1 MNAQVPS
8 GKSYIPSGSEVV
20 LYTGDNTPPDSVTM
34 PDLTGMTPTQV
45 QDALSE
51 VGLYMKATGAS
62 KYYGSATKAYQQSVA
77 ADTAV
82 APGTVVTVSFNDTS
96 DTDNDAD
103 VIG

>member
-1 MNAQVPS
+1 M
-8 GKSYIPSGSEVV
+8 
-20 LYTGDNTPPDSVTM
+20 LYTGDNTPARNM
-34 PDLTGMTPTQV
+34 PDLTGMTPMQV

-62 KYYGSATKAYQQSVA
+62 KYYGSAKAYQQSVA
-77 ADTAV
+77 ADTRWPPARWS
-82 APGTVVTVSFNDTS
+82 PSPSTITS